1 MIDISIIIPSYNNLS
16 TIGNCLDSIFSQQT
30 KYNYEVI
37 LVNSSDKDDYSVLAP
52 KFPELKMIKLN
63 QRTYPGTARNIGV
76 KAAKGKLIAFTD
88 SDCIVFPDW
97 INSTVDEHKK
107 RDRVLI
113 SGTVDN
119 GTPHNLIGIAEH
131 ILEFSDFI
139 PQGKVRQVEVIP
151 TCNMSIDKK
160 LFYEIGELEDVIKG
174 SDILLSNRAI
184 EKGVEVLLVPSIK
197 IAHVNRCNLKKYL
210 KNQQEL
216 GFGSYQVR
224 KVSSLRGAF
233 LTRSRWLS
241 LLILPVRILTTFR
254 KVSRTNIKFMLQ
266 TIMAFPLIFLGLV
279 YYTKGFWQSFGDD

>member
-107 RDRVLI
+107 RDEILI
-113 SGTVDN
+113 GGAVAN
-119 GTPHNLIGIAEH
+119 GTPHNLVGIAEYV
-131 ILEFSDFI
+131 LEFSDFI
-139 PQGKVRQVEVIP
+139 PQKNVRSMRVVAS
-151 TCNMSIDKK
+151 CNLSISKK
-160 LFYEIGELEDVIKG
+160 LFLQAGGFEDFITNEDVLF
-174 SDILLSNRAI
+174 SSVLN
-184 EKGVEVLLVPSIK
+184 EKGVNICFVPNIK
-197 IAHVNRCNLKKYL
+197 IYHVNRCNLWKFL
-210 KNQQEL
+210 KNQENL
-216 GFGSYQVR
+216 GYGSYKIR
-224 KVSSLRGAF
+224 KIKKQPGSF
-233 LTRSRWLS
+233 LTKSR
-241 LLILPVRILTTFR
+241 LLIPLIIPIRILTTFR
-254 KVSRTNIKFMLQ
+254 KISRGKANCLLQFFVS
-266 TIMAFPLIFLGLV
+266 FPIILAGIIF
-279 YYTKGFWQSFGDD
+279 YSKGFFKGFTK